1 MNLVSDIVYWIVV
14 VLFVYTIAMIIFAIL
29 LENRNP
35 LKSIAWVLVLV
46 LLPFVGL
53 VIYVLFG
60 QDFRR
65 RKIISKKSI
74 KKFSRPAH
82 SDFDFKAFFKDET
95 LPVENQ
101 KLVSLL
107 YNSAEAYPYTN
118 SKVKIYTTGFET
130 FDSLFYDIEQAQNH
144 IHLEFYIIQD
154 DEVGNRLRQL
164 LIRKAEAGV
173 RVRVI
178 YDYLGGFDLSKSYL
192 QSLRDAGVYIQPFL
206 PLKKSIGFSKM
217 NYRNHRKIVII
228 DGVIGYTGGLNIAD
242 RYLNG
247 NKLGLW
253 RDTQIRIEGS
263 AVRGLQRVF
272 LIDWFFVD
280 NKIITHPEYFPT
292 VSPRANNN
300 LVQIVSSGPDSDW
313 KTIMQGVVSIIAGAS
328 HYVYIHT
335 PYLIPTESVL
345 TAMQTAALSGV
356 DVRVMLPEKSDTWLV
371 TLASNSYLQQLLE
384 SGVRVFMY
392 QHNFLH
398 SKAIVADDRVSTIGT
413 ANMDVRS
420 YEHNFEINAFVFDE
434 KVATTLKR
442 HFLKDSHSCVEIK
455 LDVWKSRKRID
466 RFKESFARLFS
477 PLI

>member
-1 MNLVSDIVYWIVV
+1 MNIVSDIVYWIFFI
-14 VLFVYTIAMIIFAIL
+14 LFIYTVAMVIFAIL

-53 VIYVLFG
+53 IIYVLFG

-74 KKFSRPAH
+74 KTVSRPART
-82 SDFDFKAFFKDET
+82 DFDFEAFLQDET

-107 YNSAEAYPYTN
+107 YNNSEAFPYTN
-118 SKVKIYTTGFET
+118 SEVKILTRGCEIFE
-130 FDSLFYDIEQAQNH
+130 SLFNDIERAQNH

-154 DEVGNRLRQL
+154 DEVGSRLREL
-164 LIRKAEAGV
+164 LIRKAKSGV

-178 YDYLGGFDLSKSYL
+178 YDYVGGFSLTKSSI

-206 PLKKSIGFSKM
+206 PLKRSIGFSKM
-217 NYRNHRKIVII
+217 NYRNHRKIVVV
-228 DGVIGYTGGLNIAD
+228 DGVIGYTGGINIAD
-242 RYLNG
+242 RYLKG

-253 RDTQIRIEGS
+253 RDTQIRIEGP
-263 AVRGLQRVF
+263 AVRGFQRVF

-280 NKIITHPEYFPT
+280 NKIITDQKYFPT
-292 VSPRANNN
+292 VTPSSHHN
-300 LVQIVSSGPDSDW
+300 LIQIVGSGPDSDW
-313 KTIMQGVVSIIAGAS
+313 KTIMQGVVSLISGAS
-328 HYVYIHT
+328 QYVYIHT
-335 PYLIPTESVL
+335 PYFIPTESVL
-345 TAMQTAALSGV
+345 IALQTVALSGI

-392 QHNFLH
+392 QKNFLH
-398 SKAIVADDRVSTIGT
+398 SKAIVVDDRVSTVGT

-420 YEHNFEINAFVFDE
+420 YEHNFEINAFVLDE
-434 KVATTLKR
+434 QVAVTLR
-442 HFLKDSHSCVEIK
+442 ERFLQDAQSCVEIK
-455 LDVWKSRKRID
+455 LDEWKQRKRMD
-466 RFKESFARLFS
+466 HFKESFARLFS
-477 PLI
+477 PLM